1 MWSGGAPLFPQYIQK
16 SRSLFSSH
24 YCSAWRGPTFL
35 SSAPLQVGLSV
46 YFIWDLLGPSVLVG
60 KTTSVNCKR
69 TVLVIVV
76 FTKVLFC
83 DLDYVLFTT
92 GMTSLRTGSSCDLS
106 TTECFGTYYYLHPK
120 TLSLQSPPCLIETCV
135 NQGAVEYA
143 LSAMNVRGSCKIWFS
158 PQGLVH
164 HGPIPDTA
172 DGAKGHKGEPCQWD
186 PQWDQGTNLV
196 WKRKGE
202 RKKKVKN
209 ILDKVL
215 KMYAWEQPFMEMIG
229 DIRQDSD
236 WIPTRRR
243 FFIVD
248 PPSFNKNQ
256 VQEGRDNC
264 FETVPVLGRHSG
276 DLTQS

>member
-1 MWSGGAPLFPQYIQK
+1 MSFLQLLWHLSGLA
-16 SRSLFSSH
+16 
-24 YCSAWRGPTFL
+24 
-35 SSAPLQVGLSV
+35 
-46 YFIWDLLGPSVLVG
+46 
-60 KTTSVNCKR
+60 
-69 TVLVIVV
+69 VLVICLPLNALVPKLLPASLNIIL
-76 FTKVLFC
+76 TKLAL
-83 DLDYVLFTT
+83 LDWNV
-92 GMTSLRTGSSCDLS
+92 C
-106 TTECFGTYYYLHPK
+106 
-120 TLSLQSPPCLIETCV
+120 QSRRGKICIIC
-135 NQGAVEYA
+135 Y
-143 LSAMNVRGSCKIWFS
+143 RCGSCKIWFS

-196 WKRKGE
+196 WKRKRD
-202 RKKKVKN
+202 RKKTKVKD

-243 FFIVD
+243 FFFVN
-248 PPSFNKNQ
+248 PPVFNQNQ

-276 DLTQS
+276 DLTPS

>member
-1 MWSGGAPLFPQYIQK
+1 MIWIKSFLQLALHLSGLA
-16 SRSLFSSH
+16 
-24 YCSAWRGPTFL
+24 
-35 SSAPLQVGLSV
+35 
-46 YFIWDLLGPSVLVG
+46 
-60 KTTSVNCKR
+60 
-69 TVLVIVV
+69 VLVICLPLNALVPI
-76 FTKVLFC
+76 TTCILNIILTNPAL
-83 DLDYVLFTT
+83 LDWNGCQSRRGKICIICY
-92 GMTSLRTGSSCDLS
+92 
-106 TTECFGTYYYLHPK
+106 ECSWF
-120 TLSLQSPPCLIETCV
+120 LQNMI
-135 NQGAVEYA
+135 
-143 LSAMNVRGSCKIWFS
+143 FS
-158 PQGLVH
+158 QGLVH

-172 DGAKGHKGEPCQWD
+172 NGAKGHTGEPCQWD

-196 WKRKGE
+196 WKRKKE
-202 RKKKVKN
+202 REKKVKD

-243 FFIVD
+243 FSIVD

>member
-1 MWSGGAPLFPQYIQK
+1 MA
-16 SRSLFSSH
+16 
-24 YCSAWRGPTFL
+24 
-35 SSAPLQVGLSV
+35 
-46 YFIWDLLGPSVLVG
+46 
-60 KTTSVNCKR
+60 
-69 TVLVIVV
+69 
-76 FTKVLFC
+76 
-83 DLDYVLFTT
+83 
-92 GMTSLRTGSSCDLS
+92 SLRTGSSCDLS

-120 TLSLQSPPCLIETCV
+120 TLSLQNFPCLIETCV
-135 NQGAVEYA
+135 NQGVEICIICYK
-143 LSAMNVRGSCKIWFS
+143 CPWFLQNIIS

-164 HGPIPDTA
+164 HGPIPDKA

-196 WKRKGE
+196 WKRKRE
-202 RKKKVKN
+202 RKKKTKVKD

-236 WIPTRRR
+236 WIPTRGR
-243 FFIVD
+243 FFFVN
-248 PPSFNKNQ
+248 PPVFNKNQ

-276 DLTQS
+276 DLTPS